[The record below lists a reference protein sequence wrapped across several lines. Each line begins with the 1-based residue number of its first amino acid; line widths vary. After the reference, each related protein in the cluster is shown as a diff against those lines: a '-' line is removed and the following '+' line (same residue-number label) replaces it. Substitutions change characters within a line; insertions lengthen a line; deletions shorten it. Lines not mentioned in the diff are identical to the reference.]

1 MIKAGIIGGS
11 GYTAG
16 ELLRLLAYHPEIE
29 IDFVFSTTN
38 AGKSIASVHL
48 DLLGILEI
56 QFSKKINP
64 NVDVVFLCLGHGNS
78 TLFLK
83 NNKFSKATKIIDLS
97 QDFRHKATHT
107 FQGKT
112 FVYGLPE
119 INKKSI
125 YKTNYIANP
134 GCFATCIQFTLL
146 PLAEKKWLQN
156 AVHVHAITGSTGAG
170 VSLKNSSHFSW
181 RNNNISVYK
190 AFSHQH
196 LKEINEHL
204 QSLQPS
210 WQQPIHFIP
219 VRGDFPRGIF
229 SSVYT
234 ECEIAESEIIK
245 QFKNFYKE
253 SPFVHVSDVP
263 IDLKQ
268 VVNTNRCVL
277 HIEKHGKQVLITA
290 AIDNL
295 LKGASGQAIQNMNLL
310 FGLEETTGLLLKS
323 SAF

>member
-16 ELLRLLAYHPEIE
+16 ELLRLLVHHPKVE
-29 IDFVFSTTN
+29 IDFVYSTTN
-38 AGKSIASVHL
+38 AGKSITSVHT
-48 DLLGILEI
+48 DLLGVLDLK
-56 QFSKKINP
+56 FSAKINP
-64 NVDVVFLCLGHGNS
+64 DINVVFLCLGHGNS
-78 TLFLK
+78 TAFLEK
-83 NNKFSKATKIIDLS
+83 NTFSESTKVIDLS
-97 QDFRHKATHT
+97 QDFRHQSTNT

-119 INKKSI
+119 INKKNI
-125 YKTNYIANP
+125 FTTNYIANP
-134 GCFATCIQFTLL
+134 GCFASGIQLALL

-156 AVHVHAITGSTGAG
+156 PVHVHAITGSTGAG
-170 VSLKNSSHFSW
+170 VSLKSSSHFSW

-190 AFSHQH
+190 TFSHQH
-196 LKEINEHL
+196 LKEINERL

-210 WQQPIHFIP
+210 WNLPIHFIP
-219 VRGDFPRGIF
+219 MRGDFPRGIF

-234 ECEIAESEIIK
+234 ECDIGESHIIE
-245 QFKNFYKE
+245 QFKKFYKE
-253 SPFVHVSDVP
+253 SPFVHVSDSS

-268 VVNTNRCVL
+268 IINTNNCVL
-277 HIEKHGKQVLITA
+277 HIEKHNNQVLITS

-295 LKGASGQAIQNMNLL
+295 LKGASGQAVQNMNLM
-310 FGLEETTGLLLKS
+310 FGLDETTGLQLKS